1 MKHMKERAMSQAT
14 ELTDEQRVNL
24 QDVANRLHQL
34 NHAVRG
40 AVDAGLS
47 IELQRMSRHHGGGN
61 WGDMMMPIIVKRT

>member
-1 MKHMKERAMSQAT
+1 MKHMKERAMAQQPNLT
-14 ELTDEQRVNL
+14 ETQRMNL

-47 IELQRMSRHHGGGN
+47 IELHRMSRHHGGGN
-61 WGDMMMPIIVKRT
+61 WGDLMMPIIVKRS

>member
-1 MKHMKERAMSQAT
+1 MSRMKDRAMAQAP
-14 ELTDEQRVNL
+14 ELTDEQRMNL

-34 NHAVRG
+34 NHAVRS